1 MEKGYYEMDG
11 DTGEMN
17 ELKGEVDFNNFK
29 TEHPSGDEIEVTRL
43 DDDTFLFTTYKPNG
57 KKEREETFTKDGK
70 NGLTKGFYED
80 GSIHYE
86 INFKNNKCEGECHV
100 WNEEGEYIQ
109 FCEYEDGELK
119 SLATKEVETPPLL
132 LINPKDKNQPDNP
145 KDTFDRFMER
155 LERCPD
161 KYRLGKIKID
171 KEQN

>member
-29 TEHPSGDEIEVTRL
+29 TEHPSVDVVEVTRL
-43 DDDTFLFTTYKPNG
+43 EDDTFLFTTYKPNG

-86 INFKNNKCEGECHV
+86 INFKNNKQDGVCHV

-109 FCEYEDGELK
+109 FSKYEDGELK
-119 SLATKEVETPPLL
+119 KLGTKENVTPLL

-145 KDTFDRFMER
+145 KDIWDRLLER
-155 LERCPD
+155 NKRCPD
-161 KYRLGKIKID
+161 QYSIGKIVTID
-171 KEQN
+171 EQN

>member
-11 DTGEMN
+11 DTGEMK
-17 ELKGEVDFNNFK
+17 ELKGEVNFNNFK
-29 TEHPSGDEIEVTRL
+29 TEHPSGHEVEVEHL
-43 DDDTFLFTTYKPNG
+43 YDDTYLFTVFKQNG
-57 KKEREETFTKDGK
+57 EIEREETVTKDGK

-86 INFKNNKCEGECHV
+86 INFKNNKHDGECHI

-119 SLATKEVETPPLL
+119 SLATKEVEIPPLL
-132 LINPKDKNQPDNP
+132 LINLLDKKQPDNP

-161 KYRLGKIKID
+161 KYRIGEIKND
-171 KEQN
+171 EQK